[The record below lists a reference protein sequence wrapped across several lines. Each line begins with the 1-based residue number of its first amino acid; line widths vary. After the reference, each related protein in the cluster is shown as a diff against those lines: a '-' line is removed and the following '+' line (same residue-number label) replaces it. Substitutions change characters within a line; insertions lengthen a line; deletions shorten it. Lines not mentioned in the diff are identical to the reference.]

1 MYSCVATA
9 AIVVLKRISDTTGG
23 LYRGVLYIYPR
34 VYTGLSVVCVC
45 KGGYCHSGAVFFIA
59 GQPCCNPPCAKKP
72 YWTGFQRVSK
82 TA

>member
-1 MYSCVATA
+1 M
-9 AIVVLKRISDTTGG
+9 AIVAAFLLSYFDTTGG
-23 LYRGVLYIYPR
+23 LYRGVIYIYR
-34 VYTGLSVVCVC
+34 ACILVECLFVFLR
-45 KGGYCHSGAVFFIA
+45 GGYCHSGTVFFIA